1 MGHQVIEAATVDE
14 ALALSDIP
22 GLNWVIS
29 DLRLGP
35 EDGVSLLTQLAHR
48 APGLQLALMTS
59 VPATDPRREEAASRW
74 PVLPKPVDRV
84 QLARLFCTGRG
95 GMNEPLVTILDD
107 EPQIRT
113 MLSDALTEAGFR
125 TAAFAR
131 ATEFEA
137 ALKRQTP
144 DVCLVDLGLPDRDG
158 LALVHRLA
166 LESGAAII
174 IISGRAQ
181 VQDRVTGLELGADD
195 YIIKPF
201 DPAEVVARIR
211 ARLRVPAS
219 APKPWR
225 RRSSTAG
232 PRISTATC
240 WSRTTATEV
249 ALSHAEGEVLRLF
262 PRKPQA
268 PDFPQQMQE
277 SLGGAAGESF
287 DRAMDVRISRL
298 RTKLGE
304 DPKNPRLIKTIY
316 GAGYIFLGD
325 VTWR

>member
-1 MGHQVIEAATVDE
+1 MT
-14 ALALSDIP
+14 
-22 GLNWVIS
+22 
-29 DLRLGP
+29 
-35 EDGVSLLTQLAHR
+35 R
-48 APGLQLALMTS
+48 APDTRTHVA
-59 VPATDPRREEAASRW
+59 
-74 PVLPKPVDRV
+74 
-84 QLARLFCTGRG
+84 
-95 GMNEPLVTILDD
+95 ILDD
-107 EPQIRT
+107 EPEIRR
-113 MLSDALTEAGFR
+113 MLSDALEEAGFR
-125 TAAFAR
+125 TSAFSR

-137 ALKRQTP
+137 ALKRTAP

-211 ARLRVPAS
+211 ARLR
-219 APKPWR
+219 KGR
-225 RRSSTAG
+225 GETDRQT
-232 PRISTATC
+232 
-240 WSRTTATEV
+240 TTAHFAGWTAHFDRYV
-249 ALSHAEGEVLRLF
+249 LVSDAGDDVPFSHAEGEVLRLF
-262 PRKPQA
+262 LEA
-268 PDFPQQMQE
+268 PKRLISRTQMQE

-298 RTKLGE
+298 RAKLGE

-316 GAGYIFLGD
+316 GAGYIFLGEVD
-325 VTWR
+325 WS

>member
-1 MGHQVIEAATVDE
+1 M
-14 ALALSDIP
+14 
-22 GLNWVIS
+22 
-29 DLRLGP
+29 
-35 EDGVSLLTQLAHR
+35 
-48 APGLQLALMTS
+48 
-59 VPATDPRREEAASRW
+59 
-74 PVLPKPVDRV
+74 KPPHV
-84 QLARLFCTGRG
+84 A
-95 GMNEPLVTILDD
+95 ILDD
-107 EPQIRT
+107 EPEVRR
-113 MLSDALTEAGFR
+113 MLSDALEEAGFR
-125 TAAFAR
+125 TTSYGRAA
-131 ATEFEA
+131 EFEVG
-137 ALKRQTP
+137 LKRSAP

-211 ARLRVPAS
+211 AQLRKGRAEAERS
-219 APKPWR
+219 AE
-225 RRSSTAG
+225 TARFAG
-232 PRISTATC
+232 WVAHFDRYLLVA
-240 WSRTTATEV
+240 ADGTEV
-249 ALSHAEGEVLRLF
+249 PFSHAEGEVLRMFLES
-262 PRKPQA
+262 PKRLISRA
-268 PDFPQQMQE
+268 QMQE
-277 SLGGAAGESF
+277 SLGGAAGDSF

-325 VTWR
+325 VVWG

>member
-1 MGHQVIEAATVDE
+1 M
-14 ALALSDIP
+14 
-22 GLNWVIS
+22 
-29 DLRLGP
+29 
-35 EDGVSLLTQLAHR
+35 TQ
-48 APGLQLALMTS
+48 
-59 VPATDPRREEAASRW
+59 
-74 PVLPKPVDRV
+74 
-84 QLARLFCTGRG
+84 
-95 GMNEPLVTILDD
+95 PLVAILDD
-107 EPQIRT
+107 EPQIRAL
-113 MLSDALTEAGFR
+113 LSETLTEAGFR
-125 TAAFAR
+125 TATYGR
-131 ATEFEA
+131 AADFEA
-137 ALKRQTP
+137 ALARTTP

-211 ARLRVPAS
+211 ARLRSRQS
-219 APKPWR
+219 AGQ
-225 RRSSTAG
+225 SLDTARFNG
-232 PRISTATC
+232 WTAHFD
-240 WSRTTATEV
+240 RYVLVDAGGTETSF
-249 ALSHAEGEVLRLF
+249 SHAEGEVLRLF
-262 PRKPQA
+262 LDA
-268 PDFPQQMQE
+268 PKRLISRQQMQE

-325 VTWR
+325 VVWG